1 MRGRTRSWMRFLG
14 FAPRYPVVRQYDR
27 VDCGPACLLAVLR
40 FHGGD
45 AGLAPVRSAAGTD
58 ASGTSLL
65 GLYQAAETL
74 GFDAR
79 GATGDYESLRSVKGA
94 VDSHRAVPLYCCT
107 TP

>member
-1 MRGRTRSWMRFLG
+1 MRGPTRSGPRFLG

-45 AGLAPVRSAAGTD
+45 AGLAPVRSLAGTD

-79 GATGDYESLRSVKGA
+79 GATGDYEFILMFCV
-94 VDSHRAVPLYCCT
+94 
-107 TP
+107 